1 MKRFARPRKKRS
13 PRIEIIPMVDVM
25 FLLLVFYVLSSLA
38 MSQNKGIQVAL
49 PAASTGQ
56 ASAVPQMVVVTVDSQ
71 GQVFLLQDKVEVSE
85 LATKIQELAAARPGG
100 MTELQKDGII
110 LNADQTSQMKQTVAV
125 MDQMRQ
131 VGVYNFSIST
141 QDGAKP

>member
-49 PAASTGQ
+49 PAAATGQ
-56 ASAVPQMVVVTVDSQ
+56 ASAAAQMVVVTVDSQ
-71 GQVFLLQDKVEVSE
+71 GQVFLLQEKVDTAALGAKV
-85 LATKIQELAAARPGG
+85 QELAGTRPGG
-100 MTELQKDGII
+100 MEALQKDGVM

-125 MDQMRQ
+125 MDQLRQ

>member
-1 MKRFARPRKKRS
+1 VKRFARPRKKRS

-49 PAASTGQ
+49 PSASTGQ
-56 ASAVPQMVVVTVDSQ
+56 ASAVPQMVVVTVDAQ
-71 GQVFLLQDKVEVSE
+71 GQVFLLQDKVEVTE
-85 LATKIQELAAARPGG
+85 LATKVQELAAGRPGG
-100 MTELQKDGII
+100 IEGLQKDGIV
-110 LNADQTSQMKQTVAV
+110 LNADQTSQMKKTVAV
-125 MDQMRQ
+125 MDQLRQ
-131 VGVYNFSIST
+131 AGIYNFSIST

>member
-1 MKRFARPRKKRS
+1 MKRFARPRKKRT

-49 PAASTGQ
+49 PAAATGQ
-56 ASAVPQMVVVTVDSQ
+56 ANAAPQMVVVTVDSQ
-71 GQVFLLQDKVEVSE
+71 GQVFLLQEKVETAE
-85 LATKIQELAAARPGG
+85 LGAKVQELAGTRAGG
-100 MTELQKDGII
+100 MEALQKDGVM

-125 MDQMRQ
+125 MDQLRQ

>member
-1 MKRFARPRKKRS
+1 MRRFARPRKKRS

-71 GQVFLLQDKVEVSE
+71 GQVFLMQDKLEV
-85 LATKIQELAAARPGG
+85 AELAAKVQQLAATRAGG
-100 MTELQKDGII
+100 MEALQKDGIV

-125 MDQMRQ
+125 MDQLRQ

>member
-56 ASAVPQMVVVTVDSQ
+56 ASAVPQMVVVTVDAQ
-71 GQVFLLQDKVEVSE
+71 GQVFLLQDKVEVNE
-85 LATKIQELAAARPGG
+85 LAVKVQELAAGRPGG
-100 MTELQKDGII
+100 MEGLPRF
-110 LNADQTSQMKQTVAV
+110 L
-125 MDQMRQ
+125 
-131 VGVYNFSIST
+131 
-141 QDGAKP
+141 

>member
-49 PAASTGQ
+49 PAATTGQ
-56 ASAVPQMVVVTVDSQ
+56 ASAVPQMVVITVDAQ
-71 GQVFLLQDKVEVSE
+71 GQVFLLQDKVELSE
-85 LATKIQELAAARPGG
+85 LATRVQELAATRPGG
-100 MTELQKDGII
+100 MEALQKDGVV
-110 LNADQTSQMKQTVAV
+110 LNADQTSQMKQTVTV
-125 MDQMRQ
+125 MDQLRQ

>member
-1 MKRFARPRKKRS
+1 
-13 PRIEIIPMVDVM
+13 MVDVM

-71 GQVFLLQDKVEVSE
+71 GQVFLLQEKVEVSE
-85 LATKIQELAAARPGG
+85 LAAKVQELAASRSGG
-100 MTELQKDGII
+100 LEALQKDGIV

-125 MDQMRQ
+125 MDQLRQ

>member
-49 PAASTGQ
+49 PAAATGQ
-56 ASAVPQMVVVTVDSQ
+56 ASAVPQMVVITVDAQ

-85 LATKIQELAAARPGG
+85 LATRVQELAATRPGG
-100 MTELQKDGII
+100 MEALQTDGVV
-110 LNADQTSQMKQTVAV
+110 LNADQTSQMKQTVTV
-125 MDQMRQ
+125 MDQLRQ

>member
-56 ASAVPQMVVVTVDSQ
+56 ASAVPQIVVVTVDSQ
-71 GQVFLLQDKVEVSE
+71 GQVFLLQEKVEVAE
-85 LATKIQELAAARPGG
+85 LSTKIQELAAGRPGG
-100 MTELQKDGII
+100 MEALQKDGIV
-110 LNADQTSQMKQTVAV
+110 LNADQASQMKQTVAV

-131 VGVYNFSIST
+131 IGVYNFSIST
-141 QDGAKP
+141 QDGARP

>member
-49 PAASTGQ
+49 PAAATGQ
-56 ASAVPQMVVVTVDSQ
+56 ASAVPQMVVITVDAQ

-85 LATKIQELAAARPGG
+85 LATRVQELAATRPGG
-100 MTELQKDGII
+100 MEALQTDGVV

-125 MDQMRQ
+125 MDQLRQ

-141 QDGAKP
+141 QEGAKP

>member
-1 MKRFARPRKKRS
+1 VRRFARPRKKRS

-71 GQVFLLQDKVEVSE
+71 GQVFLMQDKLEV
-85 LATKIQELAAARPGG
+85 AELAAKVQQLAATRAGG
-100 MTELQKDGII
+100 MEALQKDGIV

-125 MDQMRQ
+125 MDQLRQ

>member
-1 MKRFARPRKKRS
+1 
-13 PRIEIIPMVDVM
+13 MVDVM

-71 GQVFLLQDKVEVSE
+71 GQVFLLQEKVEVSE
-85 LATKIQELAAARPGG
+85 LAAKVQQLAASRTGG
-100 MTELQKDGII
+100 MESLQKDGIV

-125 MDQMRQ
+125 MDQLRQ

>member
-1 MKRFARPRKKRS
+1 MRRFARPRKKKS

-71 GQVFLLQDKVEVSE
+71 DQVFLLQDKVEVSE
-85 LATKIQELAAARPGG
+85 LAAKVQELAASRTGG
-100 MTELQKDGII
+100 MEALQKDGIV

-125 MDQMRQ
+125 MDQLRQ

-141 QDGAKP
+141 QDGARP

>member
-1 MKRFARPRKKRS
+1 MRRFARPRKKKS

-71 GQVFLLQDKVEVSE
+71 GQVFLLQEKVEVSE
-85 LATKIQELAAARPGG
+85 LAAKVQELAASRSGG
-100 MTELQKDGII
+100 LEALQKDGIV

-125 MDQMRQ
+125 MDQLRQ

>member
-38 MSQNKGIQVAL
+38 MSQNKGIAVAL

-71 GQVFLLQDKVEVSE
+71 GQVFLLQDKVEVTD
-85 LATKIQELAAARPGG
+85 LGARVQELAEKRPGG
-100 MTELQKDGII
+100 LEALQKDGIV

-125 MDQMRQ
+125 MDQLRQ

-141 QDGAKP
+141 QEGAKP